1 MLGLSEADAGQIIAA
16 ADVNGD
22 GSLSIRGN
30 NVNLHMHYGRNWKR
44 TQTKLPSI
52 NSLSHERGSE
62 LSERASEQV
71 SAAECAKQA
80 GRSKQTSERYK
91 QMSERTSEW
100 PSTSVCILGCFESL
114 ICLRSSVRF

>member
-1 MLGLSEADAGQIIAA
+1 MLNYPSIWLSQITKDELAQLLGLSEADAGQIIAA

-62 LSERASEQV
+62 LSEQASG
-71 SAAECAKQA
+71 
-80 GRSKQTSERYK
+80 GR
-91 QMSERTSEW
+91 
-100 PSTSVCILGCFESL
+100 
-114 ICLRSSVRF
+114 